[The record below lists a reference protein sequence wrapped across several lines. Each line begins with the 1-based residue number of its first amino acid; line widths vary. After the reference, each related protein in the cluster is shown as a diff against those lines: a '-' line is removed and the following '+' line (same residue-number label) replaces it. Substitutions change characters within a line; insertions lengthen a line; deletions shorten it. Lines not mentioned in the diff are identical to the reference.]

1 MNSLFH
7 MVKQVRYIGVIH
19 LILFDKLPCS
29 INKIQGLVG
38 SPTAPTN
45 QEIDYTDSDLHHN
58 RGMCIY
64 QTRLITPF
72 QPHKAALHHNLGM
85 CQVE

>member
-1 MNSLFH
+1 VRGNGKLMFWTVLSMNSLFH

-38 SPTAPTN
+38 SHTVPTKIVKKILNN
-45 QEIDYTDSDLHHN
+45 Q
-58 RGMCIY
+58 
-64 QTRLITPF
+64 
-72 QPHKAALHHNLGM
+72 
-85 CQVE
+85 

>member
-1 MNSLFH
+1 MARIRFGFVLSVNSLFH

-38 SPTAPTN
+38 SHTVPTN
-45 QEIDYTDSDLHHN
+45 QL
-58 RGMCIY
+58 
-64 QTRLITPF
+64 
-72 QPHKAALHHNLGM
+72 KAL
-85 CQVE
+85 V

>member
-29 INKIQGLVG
+29 INKIQSLVV
-38 SPTAPTN
+38 SHTVPTN
-45 QEIDYTDSDLHHN
+45 KY
-58 RGMCIY
+58 
-64 QTRLITPF
+64 
-72 QPHKAALHHNLGM
+72 KALSPSI
-85 CQVE
+85 